1 MPNPL
6 RLAVVDDEPIV
17 RRRLTQLLGRRYSVE
32 TFALGAPLLERL
44 RQDPFDIVLLD
55 VRLPDMSGLEV
66 LPQVRELCP
75 QCEVII
81 ITGFASLDDAVQAVK
96 QGAFYY
102 LAKPFTPQQVELI
115 VERAA
120 EKARLA
126 AENRELRHQ
135 VQVRVAFEGIVGI
148 SEAMKSLMEAAA
160 KVWATDCNVLVAG
173 ESGTG
178 KELLARAIHQNS
190 PRAKGPF
197 VSFNCGGFSDSLIAG
212 ELFGHE
218 KGAFTGADTTRIG
231 LLEAAQG
238 GTLFLDEVGD
248 MPASMQ
254 VKLLRVI
261 QERQLYRVGSSK
273 PVALDIRIIS
283 ASNKELE
290 QEVEQGRFR
299 QDLYYRLKV
308 VQLRVPA
315 LRERKEDIPILIN
328 YFLEKFNRAY
338 RKNARGFAREALDLL
353 MNYSFPGNVREL
365 ENIVSGAVALAGGE
379 LIRAEDIPADL
390 ESFEVQ
396 TLGTQELVSLEEQ
409 EKAYIARVLEATGGN
424 RVMAARILGLPR
436 TTLWRKIKKFG
447 LETPGEEY

>member
-1 MPNPL
+1 MPKPL
-6 RLAVVDDEPIV
+6 RLAVVDDEAIV
-17 RRRLTQLLGRRYSVE
+17 RRRLTQLLERHYYVE
-32 TFALGAPLLERL
+32 TFEQGAPFLERL
-44 RQDPFDIVLLD
+44 AAAPFDVVLLD
-55 VRLPDMSGLEV
+55 VRLPDMSGLEM
-66 LPQVRELCP
+66 LPRVRELCP
-75 QCEVII
+75 HCEVII
-81 ITGFASLDDAVQAVK
+81 ITGFATLDDAVQVVK

-102 LAKPFTPQQVELI
+102 LAKPFTPQQIQLI

-120 EKARLA
+120 DKARLA
-126 AENRELRHQ
+126 AENRQLRQ
-135 VQVRVAFEGIVGI
+135 QAQGIAFEGIMGI
-148 SEAMKSLMEAAA
+148 SAAMKLLLEAAA

-197 VSFNCGGFSDSLIAG
+197 VSFNCGGFSEDLIAN

-218 KGAFTGADTTRIG
+218 KGAFTGAETTRIG

-238 GTLFLDEVGD
+238 GTVFLDEVGD
-248 MPASMQ
+248 MPPSMQ

-261 QERQLYRVGSSK
+261 QERNLYRLGSSK
-273 PVALDIRIIS
+273 PVALDIRLIS
-283 ASNKELE
+283 ASNKELD

-328 YFLEKFNRAY
+328 HFLEKFNQAY
-338 RKNARGFAREALDLL
+338 RKNVQGFAREALDLL

-379 LIRAEDIPADL
+379 LIHAEDIPADL

-409 EKAYIARVLEATGGN
+409 EKAYIVRVLEATGGN

-447 LETPGEEY
+447 LEGPEQD

>member
-1 MPNPL
+1 MPLPL
-6 RLAVVDDEPIV
+6 RLAVVDDESIV
-17 RRRLTQLLGRRYSVE
+17 RRRLSQLLSPRYRVE
-32 TFALGAPLLERL
+32 TFEDATSFLERL
-44 RQDPFDIVLLD
+44 RAAPFDVVLLD
-55 VRLPDMSGLEV
+55 VRLPDMSGLEI
-66 LPQVRELCP
+66 LPRVRELCP
-75 QCEVII
+75 HCEVII
-81 ITGFASLDDAVQAVK
+81 ITGFTSLDDAVQTVK

-102 LAKPFTPQQVELI
+102 LAKPFTPQQIQLI

-126 AENRELRHQ
+126 AENRELRQQ
-135 VQVRVAFEGIVGI
+135 VQGRYAFEGTLGI
-148 SEAMKSLMEAAA
+148 SAAMKTLMEAAS

-178 KELLARAIHQNS
+178 KELLAKAIHQNS
-190 PRAKGPF
+190 PRASGPF
-197 VSFNCGGFSDSLIAG
+197 VSFNCGGFSEDLIAN

-218 KGAFTGADTTRIG
+218 KGAFTGAETTRIG

-248 MPASMQ
+248 MPPSMQ

-261 QERQLYRVGSSK
+261 QERQLYRLGSSK

-283 ASNKELE
+283 ASNKELD

-308 VQLRVPA
+308 VMLRVPA

-328 YFLEKFNRAY
+328 HFLEKFNQAY
-338 RKNARGFAREALDLL
+338 RKNVQGFAREALDLL

-365 ENIVSGAVALAGGE
+365 ENIVSGAVALADGE
-379 LIRAEDIPADL
+379 LIHAADIPADL
-390 ESFEVQ
+390 EDFEVQ

-436 TTLWRKIKKFG
+436 TTLWRKIKRFG
-447 LETPGEEY
+447 LETPGQDY